1 MPDDREPDPYEK
13 RADWRPVGVDILS
26 LPGPAS
32 GEIRQRRMSV
42 LAARA
47 LFLVGVA
54 SGRSSCRSGCRGGIG
69 HGAVGVGIDVGAAN
83 Q

>member
-1 MPDDREPDPYEK
+1 MPNGHAPDPYEK

-32 GEIRQRRMSV
+32 GEVRQRRMSV

-54 SGRSSCRSGCRGGIG
+54 SSRSSCRGGIG
-69 HGAVGVGIDVGAAN
+69 HGTFGFGIDVGAAN
-83 Q
+83 QRG